1 MTFCSSETPGS
12 FFVSFSH
19 IFCESFLIMF
29 VWRQTFLLS
38 TAQGRNLSGVSYIC
52 PNWESGFSHI
62 QTLSVSLQMVAFQIE
77 HGDSHLFREHEIPGL
92 SVYWFISCN
101 FMQSVCLLKAVSV
114 PGWYPRLIIKEAI
127 FLLNKNHLI
136 GLNSEFRDLVFLI
149 CMTENRVWHS
159 YGHMCNLQQAA
170 CLLKKWEC
178 FSKCY
183 THYNKVLINF
193 LLKCIRI
200 PLFFSFQEVLIKQSI
215 VFKTAYENA
224 LHQYLNF

>member
-29 VWRQTFLLS
+29 VWHQTFLLS
-38 TAQGRNLSGVSYIC
+38 TAHGRNLSGVSYIC
-52 PNWESGFSHI
+52 PNWESGFSHT

-127 FLLNKNHLI
+127 FLLNKNHLLDST
-136 GLNSEFRDLVFLI
+136 LNSG
-149 CMTENRVWHS
+149 TW
-159 YGHMCNLQQAA
+159 
-170 CLLKKWEC
+170 
-178 FSKCY
+178 
-183 THYNKVLINF
+183 
-193 LLKCIRI
+193 
-200 PLFFSFQEVLIKQSI
+200 FFSFAWLRTEYDTPMGICATCSK
-215 VFKTAYENA
+215 
-224 LHQYLNF
+224 LHAC